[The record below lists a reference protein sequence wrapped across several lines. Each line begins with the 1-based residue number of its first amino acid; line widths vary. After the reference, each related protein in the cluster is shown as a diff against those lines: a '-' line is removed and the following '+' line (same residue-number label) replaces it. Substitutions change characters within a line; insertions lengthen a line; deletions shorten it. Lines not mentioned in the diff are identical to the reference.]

1 MKNKLVFSLTT
12 LVFAALLITACSK
25 LPQAEIDQANL
36 AIDSARIAGADVYVP
51 EDFLN
56 LQDSLKAVMEDV
68 EAQKSKLFKNYGSAQ
83 EKLVQVAQLAKEVEA
98 KAEVRKVEVKNEVD
112 TLLTEMATLIEENKQ
127 LIAKAPRGKEGASA
141 LEAMKNEIATIETSV
156 AEATAL
162 RDSGDLMAALDKV
175 KAAKDQATALNTE
188 LKDAIAKYKG
198 RK

>member
-51 EDFLN
+51 EDFLS

-156 AEATAL
+156 SEATAL

-188 LKDAIAKYKG
+188 LKDVIAKYKG